1 MKPKQ
6 LMTTMVVATLS
17 VATTLAGA
25 QSVQSSQSS
34 STQAVSTQGPKT
46 RAQVRAELAQARADG
61 TISRFGNP
69 DPYGPG
75 GTPNF
80 TSHSRANTW

>member
-1 MKPKQ
+1 MNLNK
-6 LMTTMVVATLS
+6 LVMVMAVAALGVS
-17 VATTLAGA
+17 TLASA
-25 QSVQSSQSS
+25 QSVQPMDTNSMP
-34 STQAVSTQGPKT
+34 QASNQGPKT
-46 RAQVRAELAQARADG
+46 RDQVRAELARARADG

-80 TSHSRANTW
+80 NRH